1 MEKSLSKKVQDT
13 VKGLRETLGG
23 MTVLAKKTPTKAT
36 ISIPS
41 LQKLVSASSD
51 SMISA
56 PAPGTGSFLEGDGEP
71 VDSLPQPQSGAV
83 KTIFTDTT
91 PVPPAPK
98 QKAEKSAKKSKSK
111 KGKDTTTPALLSQPA
126 FLGDSP
132 LQINVSNSTLSAGD
146 NVQLETTPPLKLKLV
161 LSPTKEASLCNT
173 MDVMPPSSY
182 DMELDDGGGVLQ
194 IAEPTPVPRKVS
206 HTWYT
211 VCVFFIG
218 SLSCRLH

>member
-36 ISIPS
+36 MSIPS
-41 LQKLVSASSD
+41 LQKSVSTSSG

-83 KTIFTDTT
+83 KTIFPDTT

-132 LQINVSNSTLSAGD
+132 LQINVSNSALSAGD

-161 LSPTKEASLCNT
+161 LSPTKEASLCDT
-173 MDVMPPSSY
+173 MDVIPPSSY
-182 DMELDDGGGVLQ
+182 DMELDDDGGVLQ

-206 HTWYT
+206 HTWHT